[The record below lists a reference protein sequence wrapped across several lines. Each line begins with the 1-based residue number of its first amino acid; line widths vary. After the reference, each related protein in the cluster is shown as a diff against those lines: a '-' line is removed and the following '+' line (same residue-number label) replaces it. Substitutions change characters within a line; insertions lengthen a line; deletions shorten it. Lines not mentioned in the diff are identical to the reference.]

1 MTKREEII
9 RIFPD
14 SLKPRLEQ
22 VFLQADKLQEIRLG
36 IGQPVRI
43 LIGGK
48 EKFLSNK
55 GITDDNC
62 QYLWRATEKEM
73 NEILQNVCRHS
84 IYAFENEIRQ
94 GFLTVPGGHRIGVAG
109 QVILNADGTVRNIS
123 HIRFM
128 NIRISHEVIG
138 AADGVMDCLYED
150 TSFLNT
156 LIIAPPGCGKTTLLR
171 DIVRQVSDG
180 NAYARGRQ
188 VGVVDER
195 SEIAGSFMGIPQNN
209 VGMRTDVLDGCPKI
223 QGMMLLMRSMA
234 PAVVAVDEIGSY
246 EDMRA
251 LIQILKCGSSVLA
264 TIHGNSMEDIHK
276 FLYMEKS
283 GQDNKREYCPE
294 MIFDRY
300 IFLEKKSGVCM
311 VKEIL
316 DRQGNS
322 VRRTSNARSNSC
334 FAKKF

>member
-14 SLKPRLEQ
+14 FLKPRWEQ
-22 VFLQADKLQEIRLG
+22 ALLQADKLQEIRLA

-43 LIGGK
+43 LIAGT

-55 GITDDNC
+55 GTVDHCC
-62 QYLWRATEKEM
+62 QDVWCMTEREM
-73 NEILQNVCRHS
+73 DEILQNVCRHS

-109 QVILNADGTVRNIS
+109 QVVLNGDGTVRNIA

-128 NIRISHEVIG
+128 NVRISHEVIG
-138 AADGVMDCLYED
+138 AADGVMEHLYEKG
-150 TSFLNT
+150 SFLNT

-171 DIVRQVSDG
+171 DIVRQTSEG
-180 NAYARGRQ
+180 NAYAQGRQ

-195 SEIAGSFMGIPQNN
+195 SEIAGSFMGVPQNN

-246 EDMRA
+246 EDMIA
-251 LIQILKCGSSVLA
+251 LSRILKCGSSVLA
-264 TIHGNSMEDIHK
+264 TIHGNSMKDVYK
-276 FLYMEKS
+276 FMDMEKGS
-283 GQDNKREYCPE
+283 EGESREYRPE
-294 MIFDRY
+294 RIFDRY
-300 IFLEKKSGVCM
+300 IFLEKKAGVCM
-311 VKEIL
+311 VRGVFDGDGNEFLTKRRKEK
-316 DRQGNS
+316 
-322 VRRTSNARSNSC
+322 C
-334 FAKKF
+334 

>member
-14 SLKPRLEQ
+14 SLKLRWEQ
-22 VFLQADKLQEIRLG
+22 ALLQVDKLQEIRLA
-36 IGQPVRI
+36 IGQPVRVVI
-43 LIGGK
+43 AGA

-55 GITDDNC
+55 GTVDHFC
-62 QYLWRATEKEM
+62 QDAWCMTEREM

-94 GFLTVPGGHRIGVAG
+94 GFLTVPGGHRIGLAG
-109 QVILNADGTVRNIS
+109 QVVLNGDGTVRNIA

-128 NIRISHEVIG
+128 NVRISHEVIG
-138 AADGVMDCLYED
+138 AADGVMEHLYQD
-150 TSFLNT
+150 GCFLNT

-171 DIVRQVSDG
+171 DIVRQTSEG
-180 NAYARGRQ
+180 NAYAQGRQ

-246 EDMRA
+246 EDRKA
-251 LIQILKCGSSVLA
+251 LFQILKCGSSVLA
-264 TIHGNSMEDIHK
+264 TIHGNSMEDVYK
-276 FLYMEKS
+276 FMDMEKNS
-283 GQDNKREYCPE
+283 GNERWEYRPE
-294 MIFDRY
+294 KIFDRY
-300 IFLEKKSGVCM
+300 IFLEKKIGICTVRGIFDGEGN
-311 VKEIL
+311 EIP
-316 DRQGNS
+316 
-322 VRRTSNARSNSC
+322 
-334 FAKKF
+334 AKRGKGKC